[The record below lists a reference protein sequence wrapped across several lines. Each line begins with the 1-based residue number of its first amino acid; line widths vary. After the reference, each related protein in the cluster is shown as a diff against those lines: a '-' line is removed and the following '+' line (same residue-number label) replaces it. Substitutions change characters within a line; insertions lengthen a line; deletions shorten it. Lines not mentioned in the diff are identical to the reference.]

1 MRIRTATLGLTAALF
16 AGGVS
21 AATVTFNTNTSGTGF
36 NNTSTLSLSNSS
48 GAAASLVFTP
58 VGATST
64 GTPSN
69 ASFGA
74 FVLSCATCSTQLAN
88 TASAFFNPFT
98 FNLMISDTTAGATG
112 RFVGTSAGGQVFS
125 DSSPIVINFTP
136 LLLGG
141 AGNVGAISGNFA
153 GTAYQFGGFQPIVA
167 PNSNGGRSTVEG
179 FLTSQTPNVTTI
191 PVPGS
196 ALLTLS
202 GLALFGLIRGK
213 RRTA

>member
-1 MRIRTATLGLTAALF
+1 MPEIKPGRGA
-16 AGGVS
+16 
-21 AATVTFNTNTSGTGF
+21 GF
-36 NNTSTLSLSNSS
+36 NNTSALSLGHSS
-48 GAAASLVFTP
+48 GVAATLVFTP
-58 VGATST
+58 VGATNT

-74 FVLSCATCSTQLAN
+74 FVLSCATCSTQAAN
-88 TASAFFNPFT
+88 TASAVFNPFN
-98 FNLMISDTTAGATG
+98 FNLVISDTTAGVVG
-112 RFVGTSAGGQVFS
+112 RFAGTSAGGRVFS

-136 LLLGG
+136 SQVGPDNSG
-141 AGNVGAISGNFA
+141 AQSGNF
-153 GTAYQFGGFQPIVA
+153 GTTTYQFGGFQPIVA

-179 FLTSQTPNVTTI
+179 FVSSAAVATI
-191 PVPGS
+191 PVPGT